1 MRIYITKI
9 ARYYKYVVTS
19 KLITQGAP
27 TVIRKESFTMIET
40 ATLQNAFP
48 PDTESAEDVLTAPAS
63 FGSGFPT
70 GFSFEEEP
78 RKGKKKKGKKG
89 KKGKK
94 ARKKAAKRA
103 RKHAMELRIAQ
114 ANYKCGY
121 LAAENDMLRK
131 MIALSV
137 GVKRGTF
144 NDRLAEN
151 GLKLLPR
158 GDR

>member
-1 MRIYITKI
+1 MIQDFKSPI
-9 ARYYKYVVTS
+9 
-19 KLITQGAP
+19 
-27 TVIRKESFTMIET
+27 EST
-40 ATLQNAFP
+40 
-48 PDTESAEDVLTAPAS
+48 PDTESTAEFISSPAS
-63 FGSGFPT
+63 FGPSFTTGFP
-70 GFSFEEEP
+70 FEDEP
-78 RKGKKKKGKKG
+78 RKGKKSKKG
-89 KKGKK
+89 
-94 ARKKAAKRA
+94 KKAAKRA
-103 RKHAMELRIAQ
+103 RKRAMGRQIAQ
-114 ANYKCGY
+114 ANYRCGY

>member
-1 MRIYITKI
+1 MRIYTASIMRYHKDVITDWI
-9 ARYYKYVVTS
+9 T
-19 KLITQGAP
+19 TQGAP
-27 TVIRKESFTMIET
+27 AIIRKDLPPM
-40 ATLQNAFP
+40 LNVFP
-48 PDTESAEDVLTAPAS
+48 PKTEFPLDPASAEDVLTAPAS
-63 FGSGFPT
+63 FGPAFPSGFP
-70 GFSFEEEP
+70 FEDEP
-78 RKGKKKKGKKG
+78 RKGKKKG

-94 ARKKAAKRA
+94 ARRKAAKRA
-103 RKHAMELRIAQ
+103 RKRAIGRQIAQ
-114 ANYKCGY
+114 ANYRCGY

>member
-1 MRIYITKI
+1 MI
-9 ARYYKYVVTS
+9 
-19 KLITQGAP
+19 QDFNFP
-27 TVIRKESFTMIET
+27 TEST
-40 ATLQNAFP
+40 
-48 PDTESAEDVLTAPAS
+48 PDTESTAEFISSPAS
-63 FGSGFPT
+63 FGPSFTTGFP
-70 GFSFEEEP
+70 FEDEP
-78 RKGKKKKGKKG
+78 RKGKKG

-94 ARKKAAKRA
+94 AAKRA
-103 RKHAMELRIAQ
+103 RKRAMGRQIAQ
-114 ANYKCGY
+114 ANYRCGY
-121 LAAENDMLRK
+121 LAAENNMLRK

>member
-1 MRIYITKI
+1 MFQIFNSPS
-9 ARYYKYVVTS
+9 AS
-19 KLITQGAP
+19 AP
-27 TVIRKESFTMIET
+27 D
-40 ATLQNAFP
+40 ATGN
-48 PDTESAEDVLTAPAS
+48 EDFLTAPTS
-63 FGSGFPT
+63 FGPSFPSD
-70 GFSFEEEP
+70 FPFEDEP
-78 RKGKKKKGKKG
+78 RKGKKKKG

-103 RKHAMELRIAQ
+103 RKRAIGRQIAQ
-114 ANYKCGY
+114 ANYRCGY

-137 GVKRGTF
+137 GVKRGSF
-144 NDRLAEN
+144 NDKLAAD

>member
-1 MRIYITKI
+1 MI
-9 ARYYKYVVTS
+9 
-19 KLITQGAP
+19 QGSNFP
-27 TVIRKESFTMIET
+27 TAST
-40 ATLQNAFP
+40 
-48 PDTESAEDVLTAPAS
+48 PDTESTAEFISSPAS
-63 FGSGFPT
+63 FGPSFTTGFP
-70 GFSFEEEP
+70 FEDEP
-78 RKGKKKKGKKG
+78 
-89 KKGKK
+89 
-94 ARKKAAKRA
+94 RKKAAKRA
-103 RKHAMELRIAQ
+103 RKRAKERQIAQ

-158 GDR
+158 GDH

>member
-1 MRIYITKI
+1 MIQDFKSPI
-9 ARYYKYVVTS
+9 
-19 KLITQGAP
+19 
-27 TVIRKESFTMIET
+27 EST
-40 ATLQNAFP
+40 
-48 PDTESAEDVLTAPAS
+48 PDTESTAEFISSPAS
-63 FGSGFPT
+63 FGPSFPSD
-70 GFSFEEEP
+70 FPFEDEP
-78 RKGKKKKGKKG
+78 RKGKKKKG

-103 RKHAMELRIAQ
+103 RKRAIGRQIAQ
-114 ANYKCGY
+114 ANYRCGY

-137 GVKRGTF
+137 GVKRGSF
-144 NDRLAEN
+144 NDKLAAD

>member
-1 MRIYITKI
+1 MI
-9 ARYYKYVVTS
+9 
-19 KLITQGAP
+19 QGSNFP
-27 TVIRKESFTMIET
+27 TAST
-40 ATLQNAFP
+40 
-48 PDTESAEDVLTAPAS
+48 PDTESTAEFISSPAS
-63 FGSGFPT
+63 FGPSFTTGFP
-70 GFSFEEEP
+70 FEDEP
-78 RKGKKKKGKKG
+78 RKGKKG

-103 RKHAMELRIAQ
+103 KERQIAQ

-158 GDR
+158 GDH

>member
-1 MRIYITKI
+1 MIQDFNY
-9 ARYYKYVVTS
+9 
-19 KLITQGAP
+19 P
-27 TVIRKESFTMIET
+27 TAST
-40 ATLQNAFP
+40 
-48 PDTESAEDVLTAPAS
+48 PDTESTAEFISSPTS
-63 FGSGFPT
+63 FGPSFPSE
-70 GFSFEEEP
+70 FPFEDEP
-78 RKGKKKKGKKG
+78 RKGKKKKG

-103 RKHAMELRIAQ
+103 RKRATERQIAL
-114 ANYKCGY
+114 ANYRCGY

-158 GDR
+158 GDH

>member
-1 MRIYITKI
+1 MIQDFNSPI
-9 ARYYKYVVTS
+9 
-19 KLITQGAP
+19 
-27 TVIRKESFTMIET
+27 EST
-40 ATLQNAFP
+40 
-48 PDTESAEDVLTAPAS
+48 PDTESTAEFISSPAS
-63 FGSGFPT
+63 FGPSFTTGFP
-70 GFSFEEEP
+70 FEDEP
-78 RKGKKKKGKKG
+78 RKAKKG

-103 RKHAMELRIAQ
+103 RKRAMGRQIAQ
-114 ANYKCGY
+114 ANYRCGY

-137 GVKRGTF
+137 GVKRDTF

-158 GDR
+158 GGR

>member
-1 MRIYITKI
+1 MLN
-9 ARYYKYVVTS
+9 V
-19 KLITQGAP
+19 
-27 TVIRKESFTMIET
+27 
-40 ATLQNAFP
+40 FP
-48 PDTESAEDVLTAPAS
+48 PKTEFPLDPAGAEDVLTEPAS
-63 FGSGFPT
+63 FGPSFPSGFP
-70 GFSFEEEP
+70 FEDEP
-78 RKGKKKKGKKG
+78 RKGKKG

-103 RKHAMELRIAQ
+103 RKRAKERQIAQ

-158 GDR
+158 GDH

>member
-1 MRIYITKI
+1 
-9 ARYYKYVVTS
+9 
-19 KLITQGAP
+19 
-27 TVIRKESFTMIET
+27 MIET
-40 ATLQNAFP
+40 ATLRNAFP
-48 PDTESAEDVLTAPAS
+48 PDAAGAEGVLTAPAS
-63 FGSGFPT
+63 FGPAFPSGFP
-70 GFSFEEEP
+70 FEDEP
-78 RKGKKKKGKKG
+78 RKGKKKG

-94 ARKKAAKRA
+94 ARRKAAKRA
-103 RKHAMELRIAQ
+103 RKRAIESQIAQ
-114 ANYKCGY
+114 ANYRCGY

-158 GDR
+158 GNR